1 MRPYFQI
8 SEGMAFF
15 IFLDEIIYFREFR
28 LMWLAIDGYNVIAAL
43 TGEALARLDIEYER
57 EEFNQ
62 LLVRYRGLSKNRIT
76 VVYDGG
82 RALGREP
89 RNYSESGVK
98 ITFSTSG
105 QTADQLLIRMA
116 HQYGSGLTVVSSDRE
131 VARESEKSGAVVLEA
146 GEFVQRML
154 LALGGDEAGDDET
167 SDVRSQRHLTRKK
180 GNPNRLSKKERRRSQ
195 RLQSM

>member
-1 MRPYFQI
+1 
-8 SEGMAFF
+8 
-15 IFLDEIIYFREFR
+15 
-28 LMWLAIDGYNVIAAL
+28 MWLAIDGYNVIAAL

-82 RALGREP
+82 RALGSEP

-98 ITFSTSG
+98 ITFSASG
-105 QTADQLLIRMA
+105 QTADQLLVRMA

-131 VARESEKSGAVVLEA
+131 VARESEKSGAVVLES

-154 LALGGDEAGDDET
+154 LALGGDEAGDDEIP
-167 SDVRSQRHLTRKK
+167 DARSQRHLTRKK